1 MGRLRNS
8 QADIEIG
15 VTTFGA
21 FKQPALYVT
30 EGRHK
35 RVIATFFSKDAADR
49 FLNLLE
55 RWDENGGSDEK
66 YTD

>member
-1 MGRLRNS
+1 MARQRNS

-30 EGRHK
+30 EGGHK
-35 RVIATFFSKDAADR
+35 RVLATFFSKDAADR

-66 YTD
+66 YT